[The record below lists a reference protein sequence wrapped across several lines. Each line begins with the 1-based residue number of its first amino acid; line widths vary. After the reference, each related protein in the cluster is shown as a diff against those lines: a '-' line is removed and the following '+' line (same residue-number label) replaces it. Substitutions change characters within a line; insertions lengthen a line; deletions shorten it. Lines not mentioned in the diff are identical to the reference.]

1 MDQTSWV
8 EGYAWFGVMENLNGV
23 NPVSACVVLVFDIQ
37 AMLSNIETN
46 VCAGQCN
53 DDTKWADQRA
63 WAPIYRCLKHSRWRL
78 KLHNNLN

>member
-23 NPVSACVVLVFDIQ
+23 NPVSAYVVLVSGVQ

-46 VCAGQCN
+46 VCAGQRN
-53 DDTKWADQRA
+53 DDTQWADQRA

-78 KLHNNLN
+78 KLHSNLN